1 MSAPIS
7 SNRPSFEKVDWS
19 VRPAKNIE
27 RKMIGELL
35 GRLHVFRPVKDYLYV
50 GLGSTFFS
58 DFVLF
63 HKMFGICEMVSIE
76 KETTKRGRI
85 DFNKPFACIRVEYGE
100 TTDVLP
106 RVDWNRAAVV
116 WLDYNNKINAR
127 KLDDVVY
134 LSHNL
139 TSSSVIM
146 VTLPAHPG
154 DFPTGQPPN
163 LESRLDLIRKEVKGR
178 VPENLRP
185 RDTAVLPEAFRRIV
199 STAIRE
205 ALAVRNAA
213 RDDSEKVDYYQMM
226 NFRYRDGAPMVTF
239 GGIFLNPADSDRL
252 EKARLREL
260 KFYRPE
266 GEPCYRLSPPTLTLK
281 ERRCLDEQLPG
292 TSAICPD
299 VSEEDLKQY
308 ARLYRYFPWF
318 VEAEI

>member
-1 MSAPIS
+1 MLMS
-7 SNRPSFEKVDWS
+7 SNRPSFEKIDWS

-35 GRLHVFRPVKDYLYV
+35 RRLHVFRPVEDYLYV

-63 HKMFGICEMVSIE
+63 HKTFGIREMVSIE
-76 KETTKRGRI
+76 KETTRRGRI

-116 WLDYNNKINAR
+116 WLDYDNKIDAR

-139 TSSSVIM
+139 ASSSVIII
-146 VTLPAHPG
+146 TLPTHPD

-163 LESRLDLIRKEVKGR
+163 LERRLHLIRGAVKGR
-178 VPENLRP
+178 VPESLRP
-185 RDTAVLPEAFRRIV
+185 RDTADLPEAFRRIV

-213 RDDSEKVDYYQMM
+213 RSGSEKVEYRQMM

-239 GGIFLNPADSDRL
+239 GGIFLNPADSGRF
-252 EKARLREL
+252 ERARLGEL
-260 KFYRPE
+260 QFYRPE
-266 GEPCYRLSPPTLTLK
+266 GKPYYRLSPPTLTFK
-281 ERRCLDEQLPG
+281 ERRRLDEQLPG
-292 TSAICPD
+292 TSATCPD
-299 VSEEDLKQY
+299 VPGEDLRQY